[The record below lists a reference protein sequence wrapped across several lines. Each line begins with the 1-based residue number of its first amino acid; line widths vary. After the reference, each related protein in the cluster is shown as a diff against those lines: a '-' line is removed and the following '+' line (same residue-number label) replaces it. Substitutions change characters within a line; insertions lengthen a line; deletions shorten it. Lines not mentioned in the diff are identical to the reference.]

1 MTDFKREEYYGTG
14 PYQPL
19 DFWESLHMPA
29 SLATMLKYL
38 VRAGKKD
45 GESKYKDLH
54 KAENYWNTFLYNI
67 SEHVMFSFSN
77 TFFSS
82 EFYSHKLQEYK
93 ITEYVGYLKNDGY
106 SDSAVE
112 CIASVL
118 FLSLK
123 LVSVNTKADA
133 YKQYLNEILLIDVVR
148 ISQSFSEI
156 LKEAGDD

>member
-45 GESKYKDLH
+45 GESKHKDLH
-54 KAENYWNTFLYNI
+54 KAENYWNTFLHNI
-67 SEHVMFSFSN
+67 NEHVMFSFSN
-77 TFFSS
+77 TFSS
-82 EFYSHKLQEYK
+82 TKFYSHNLQLYK
-93 ITEYVGYLKNDGY
+93 IARYESYLEDDGY
-106 SDSAVE
+106 SDNTVN
-112 CIASVL
+112 CIVSIL

-123 LVSVNTKADA
+123 LVSVNTQVDT
-133 YKQYLNEILLIDVVR
+133 YEQYLNEIRLIDVAI
-148 ISQSFSEI
+148 ISQAFNEV
-156 LKEAGDD
+156 LKEAGVD

>member
-54 KAENYWNTFLYNI
+54 KAENYWNTFLHNI
-67 SEHVMFSFSN
+67 NEHVMFSFSN
-77 TFFSS
+77 TFSS
-82 EFYSHKLQEYK
+82 TKFYSHNLQLYK
-93 ITEYVGYLKNDGY
+93 IARYGSYLEDDGY
-106 SDSAVE
+106 SDNTIE
-112 CIASVL
+112 CIVNIL

-123 LVSVNTKADA
+123 LVSVKTQVDT
-133 YKQYLNEILLIDVVR
+133 YGQYLNEIRLIDVAI
-148 ISQSFSEI
+148 ISQAFNEV
-156 LKEAGDD
+156 LKEAGVD

>member
-54 KAENYWNTFLYNI
+54 KAENYWNTFLHNI
-67 SEHVMFSFSN
+67 TEHVMFSFSS
-77 TFFSS
+77 TFSSS
-82 EFYSHKLQEYK
+82 EFYSHNLQQYK
-93 ITEYVGYLKNDGY
+93 VAKYICYLESDGY

-112 CIASVL
+112 CIASIL
-118 FLSLK
+118 FLSLR
-123 LVSVNTKADA
+123 LVSVDTKADT
-133 YKQYLNEILLIDVVR
+133 YVQYLNEIQLNDVVR
-148 ISQSFSEI
+148 ISQSFNEVF
-156 LKEAGDD
+156 KEAGVD